1 MREKISNFDFRLK
14 TLQNCIDKFNSAQ
27 LQTNLPESLK
37 SSLVY
42 SYDNLQNTHDLTSVF
57 KEGIFAARELLD
69 MINKKLAYDFK
80 GTVSGDFSK
89 FFIGLANGNF
99 SEIDLECIRFLSQPK
114 ILKGIFMIRAIRNKL
129 KKDVDLV
136 FHCENFNQ
144 YYVTFDI
151 QYSNFEDL
159 RKKIDN
165 FDELV
170 DIKNRNLIKNDNTPN
185 RLQYKIF
192 PTNFMKDLLTVFE
205 HIKNECEYK

>member
-14 TLQNCIDKFNSAQ
+14 TLQNCINKFTDTH

-37 SSLVY
+37 SSIIY
-42 SYDNLQNTHDLTSVF
+42 SYDNLQNDHDLTSVF

-69 MINKKLAYDFK
+69 MIHKKLTYDFK

-99 SEIDLECIRFLSQPK
+99 SKIDSECIKFLSQPK
-114 ILKGIFMIRAIRNKL
+114 ILKGIFMVRAIRNKL
-129 KKDVDLV
+129 KKNVDLV

-144 YYVTFDI
+144 YQVTLNIPYTD
-151 QYSNFEDL
+151 FENL
-159 RKKIDN
+159 RNKIDG

-170 DIKNRNLIKNDNTPN
+170 DIKNRELLNDGHTPNELYYIIFPKNFMQDLLDVFEYIKN
-185 RLQYKIF
+185 K
-192 PTNFMKDLLTVFE
+192 
-205 HIKNECEYK
+205 C

>member
-1 MREKISNFDFRLK
+1 M
-14 TLQNCIDKFNSAQ
+14 
-27 LQTNLPESLK
+27 
-37 SSLVY
+37 
-42 SYDNLQNTHDLTSVF
+42 
-57 KEGIFAARELLD
+57 
-69 MINKKLAYDFK
+69 
-80 GTVSGDFSK
+80 
-89 FFIGLANGNF
+89 
-99 SEIDLECIRFLSQPK
+99 
-114 ILKGIFMIRAIRNKL
+114 
-129 KKDVDLV
+129 

-192 PTNFMKDLLTVFE
+192 PTSA
-205 HIKNECEYK
+205 